1 MVKTSIID
9 YSEHISL
16 DVSAVFSLNPSKYS
30 RKEITRKLEKNTENL
45 AVPEQVHSTVVEFAR
60 FPGIYPVADG
70 LVTIN
75 SNILLTL
82 KVADCVP
89 VYLYAPRKKIIGLVH
104 SGWRG
109 TAGKIVPNA
118 IQLMQKNGAE
128 IEEIRCFLGPAIGIC
143 CYEVDSNVAHEF
155 DDEAKIKIEN
165 ACPPFRVDQNDQ
177 SWGKWKVGLHK
188 QISLQLTATGIPLE
202 NIKTSNM
209 CTFESRD
216 CHSYRR
222 DGKNAGRMFAFMGL
236 KH

>member
-9 YSEHISL
+9 FSKNISP
-16 DVSAVFSLNPSKYS
+16 DVNAVFSLNPSQYS
-30 RKEITRKLEKNTENL
+30 RKEITRKLDYNAKDL
-45 AVPEQVHSTVVEFAR
+45 AIPEQVHSTVVEFAR
-60 FPGIYPVADG
+60 FPGMYPAADG

-89 VYLYAPRKKIIGLVH
+89 VYLYEPRKNMIGLVH

-109 TAGKIVPNA
+109 TVGKIVPNA

-128 IEEIRCFLGPAIGIC
+128 TGEIRCFLGPAIGIC
-143 CYEVDSNVAHEF
+143 CYEVGVEVAHKF
-155 DDEAKIKIEN
+155 DDEAKMKLED
-165 ACPPFRVDQNDQ
+165 R
-177 SWGKWKVGLHK
+177 KWKVGLHD
-188 QISLQLTATGIPLE
+188 QISLQLASSGIPEE
-202 NIKTSNM
+202 NIQTSDM
-209 CTFESRD
+209 CTYESRD

-222 DGKNAGRMFAFMGL
+222 DGDNVGRMFAFMEL